1 MRLLVTYIVEKPMN
15 KKHFSSVE
23 DMTYS
28 KLENHKPD
36 DFEEFW
42 KAQIQ
47 PIKDLNPEI
56 RIEKA
61 FEMEFERAD
70 YYDLYFESFDKSR
83 IHCKYLS
90 PKANGKTPLV
100 VIFHGYPGGSRSFFE
115 YSAFLDK
122 GIAVLAMDCRGQ
134 GGRSYEMEKNRLNMG
149 PTVSGHIIDGLNG
162 EKEDLFYINIFKDAY
177 LSVNVAKNLKDI
189 DKDKIFLAGS
199 SQGAGISIV
208 TAALQENI
216 KKAYLLYPFLT
227 DYRKVFELDY
237 DDTAYEGLRY
247 FSRWY
252 DPQGK
257 RMDEMFRKLD
267 YIDAANFASKIDA
280 EIIYGI
286 SLADEVIPPEV
297 QFAVYNEIKSKK
309 KLYEFKGFGH
319 ERICPMEDK
328 AIEFFTGDKIV
339 NNNIEKNINKDG
351 FDFSYKYINNGN
363 KDLILYLNQTMTV
376 GIHYL
381 RRFSVLNLDSLSYD
395 FRNNDKD
402 LENIEYLINEY
413 KDKYERIFILAQREI
428 CDFAIDLAIKLDAK
442 ALILQGMIFDDE
454 SIRKAK
460 ELKAYVLMASCGLD
474 YLEDKEMTKRVADN
488 IKNSKLIYYPKFEF
502 ERINDYEDEK
512 MVFINKI
519 KKEEKNE

>member
-1 MRLLVTYIVEKPMN
+1 MVYT
-15 KKHFSSVE
+15 
-23 DMTYS
+23 
-28 KLENHKPD
+28 KLDSHKPG
-36 DFEEFW
+36 DFDEFW
-42 KAQIQ
+42 QGQIES
-47 PIKDLNPEI
+47 IKDLNPEI

-61 FEMEFERAD
+61 FETEFEKAD

-83 IHCKYLS
+83 IHCKYL
-90 PKANGKTPLV
+90 KAKTNGKTPIV
-100 VIFHGYPGGSRSFFE
+100 VIFHGYPGATRSYFE

-122 GIAVLAMDCRGQ
+122 GISVLAMDCRGQ
-134 GGRSYEMEKNRLNMG
+134 GGPSFEMEHNRLNMG
-149 PTVSGHIIDGLNG
+149 PTVSGHLIDGLNG

-177 LSVNVAKNLKDI
+177 LAVNVAKNLDNI

-208 TAALQENI
+208 TAALQKYI

-237 DDTAYEGLRY
+237 DETAYEGLRY
-247 FSRWY
+247 FSRWF

-257 RMDEMFRKLD
+257 RIDEMFRKLD

-309 KLYEFKGFGH
+309 KLYQFEGFGH
-319 ERICPMEDK
+319 EKICQMEDK
-328 AIEFFTGDKIV
+328 AIDFFTADESLNEG
-339 NNNIEKNINKDG
+339 IEKNLNTNG
-351 FDFSYKYINNGN
+351 FDFSYKYINDGN
-363 KDLILYLNQTMTV
+363 KDLMIYLNQTLAV
-376 GIHYL
+376 GSHYL
-381 RRFSVLNLDSLSYD
+381 RRFSVLGLDSISYN
-395 FRNNDKD
+395 FKD
-402 LENIEYLINEY
+402 EKSDYKNIEHLIKKY
-413 KDKYERIFILAQREI
+413 KDKYDRIFITAYRGN
-428 CDFAIDLAIKLDAK
+428 CDFAIELAIKFDAK
-442 ALILQGMIFDDE
+442 ALILQGMTFDDKSVE
-454 SIRKAK
+454 KAK
-460 ELKAYVLMASCGLD
+460 DLKAHVLMASCGLD

-512 MVFINKI
+512 MVFLNKI
-519 KKEEKNE
+519 IKGEENE

>member
-28 KLENHKPD
+28 KLKNHRPD
-36 DFEEFW
+36 DFDEFW

-61 FEMEFERAD
+61 FETEFERAD

-83 IHCKYLS
+83 IHCKYLR
-90 PKANGKTPLV
+90 PKANSKTPLV
-100 VIFHGYPGGSRSFFE
+100 VIFHGYPGATRSFFE

-134 GGRSYEMEKNRLNMG
+134 GGPSFQMEQNRINMG
-149 PTVSGHIIDGLNG
+149 PTVSGHLIDGLNG
-162 EKEDLFYINIFKDAY
+162 EKEDLFYINIYKDAY
-177 LSVNVAKNLKDI
+177 LAVNVAKNLDDI
-189 DKDKIFLAGS
+189 DTDKIFLAGS

-216 KKAYLLYPFLT
+216 KKVYLLYPFLT
-227 DYRKVFELDY
+227 DFRKVFELDY

-257 RMDEMFRKLD
+257 RMDETFRKLD

-309 KLYEFKGFGH
+309 KLYQFEGFTH
-319 ERICPMEDK
+319 EKICQMEDK
-328 AIEFFTGDKIV
+328 AISFFIDDESLDED
-339 NNNIEKNINKDG
+339 IEKNINTNN
-351 FDFSYKYINNGN
+351 FDFSYKYINDGN
-363 KDLILYLNQTMTV
+363 KDLMIYLNHTLGV
-376 GIHYL
+376 GSHYL
-381 RRFSVLNLDSLSYD
+381 RRFSVLGLDSISYS
-395 FRNNDKD
+395 FRDDKRD
-402 LENIEYLINEY
+402 YKNIEYLIKKY
-413 KDKYERIFILAQREI
+413 KDQYERIFITAYRKN
-428 CDFAIDLAIKLDAK
+428 CDFAIDLAIKFDIK

-460 ELKAYVLMASCGLD
+460 ELKAHVLMSSCGLD

-519 KKEEKNE
+519 KKEDKK